1 MTILTLDFAGC
12 LVSIGLILL
21 FRESAAILWIG
32 TILVGI
38 AQASIFPTFL
48 TLAEERMHVTGT
60 ITGWFLVGSGL
71 GGMVLPWLIG
81 QAFVRIG
88 AGAMMG
94 IIFVNMILNILM
106 LFTFTKVS
114 AKQKSLVEHRAIAD

>member
-1 MTILTLDFAGC
+1 
-12 LVSIGLILL
+12 
-21 FRESAAILWIG
+21 
-32 TILVGI
+32 
-38 AQASIFPTFL
+38 
-48 TLAEERMHVTGT
+48 MHVTGT

-94 IIFVNMILNILM
+94 IILINMVLNILM
-106 LFTFTKVS
+106 LFAFTKVS
-114 AKQKSLVEHRAIAD
+114 EKRGSVVERRAIAD

>member
-1 MTILTLDFAGC
+1 
-12 LVSIGLILL
+12 
-21 FRESAAILWIG
+21 
-32 TILVGI
+32 
-38 AQASIFPTFL
+38 
-48 TLAEERMHVTGT
+48 MHVTGT

-114 AKQKSLVEHRAIAD
+114 TNQKSLVERRAIAD